1 MVLLASCSGG
11 QNQQVEQPQ
20 PVTQQE
26 ATPVAP
32 PPAPQSPPDPWA
44 GIPEAPIT
52 LTSLSGQKVMVLQI
66 GTLVSP
72 DTAGHQALRQSAATT
87 LDTALERAN
96 TGVDWVG
103 VAEQRRA
110 VRRNPTVA
118 VNPDRLATETLLDP
132 SVERVPPSL
141 VISMRA
147 LAAMTGSRYA
157 LAPAALRFL
166 PEAGGIKATWV
177 MVLADSRTGNI
188 MARLRASGTGATMQE
203 ALVAASARV
212 LVSQ

>member
-1 MVLLASCSGG
+1 
-11 QNQQVEQPQ
+11 
-20 PVTQQE
+20 
-26 ATPVAP
+26 
-32 PPAPQSPPDPWA
+32 
-44 GIPEAPIT
+44 
-52 LTSLSGQKVMVLQI
+52 MVLQI
-66 GTLVSP
+66 GALVYS
-72 DTAGHQALRQSAATT
+72 DTSGQQALRASAGTT

-103 VAEQRRA
+103 IAEQRRA

-147 LAAMTGSRYA
+147 LAAMTGTRYA

-166 PEAGGIKATWV
+166 PENGGIKATWV

-203 ALVAASARV
+203 ALMAASARV
-212 LVSQ
+212 VVAQ